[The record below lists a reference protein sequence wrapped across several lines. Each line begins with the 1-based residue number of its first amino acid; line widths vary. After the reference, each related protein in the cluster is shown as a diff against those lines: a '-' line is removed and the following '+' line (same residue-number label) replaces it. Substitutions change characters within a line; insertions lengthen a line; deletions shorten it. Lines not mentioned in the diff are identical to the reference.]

1 MLRKILATSCLTL
14 VSLGAAMPTM
24 AASWGPVTSTY
35 KGQVRVKA
43 SGEFYKAAGS
53 TGVQSKFVLTDP
65 MSDGNN
71 VYGRA
76 DTQFYRSGC
85 NTSGSQQW
93 CPENRKNSKEYAR
106 SASQNTWT
114 IYLTTTNFRYDSSQV
129 RGIHT
134 ACAQMGFPV
143 PDSCSNGAY
152 VTLNY

>member
-1 MLRKILATSCLTL
+1 MLRKIIATSALTL
-14 VSLGAAMPTM
+14 LSLGAAMPTM
-24 AASWGPVTSTY
+24 AASWGPVSSTY
-35 KGQVRVKA
+35 KSQVRVRA

-65 MSDGNN
+65 LSDGNN

-76 DTQFYRSGC
+76 DTQFYRPGC
-85 NTSGSQQW
+85 ISEGSSW
-93 CPENRKNSKEYAR
+93 CAQNRKNTKEYAR
-106 SASQNTWT
+106 SASQSTWT
-114 IYLTTTNFRYDSSQV
+114 IYLSVTNFRSDSSQV

-152 VTLNY
+152 VTLTY